1 MFGFDVAVLGEFASF
16 DSLLLNGQPLVDIVD
31 RDGKLLDW
39 DDVHNQ
45 DDPAQIVVQAKTERG
60 SVVTFFLRR
69 GKPQPGKHIMEWRI
83 FGQDGE
89 LRVTSPTP
97 FLNVGHPDTK
107 IELHDHKTGKIE
119 TVDCGEDELAHLPLA
134 ARNIGRM
141 YEAFWKGEEGVRDFD
156 LAVKRHRM
164 IEEMW
169 RRYDAH
175 L

>member
-1 MFGFDVAVLGEFASF
+1 MSVLGEFASF

-31 RDGKLLDW
+31 RDGTLLDW
-39 DDVHNQ
+39 DDARKQ
-45 DDPAQIVVQAKTERG
+45 DDPAQIVVQAKTENG
-60 SVVTFFLRR
+60 SVVTFFLRH

-119 TVDCGEDELAHLPLA
+119 TVDRGEDELAHLPLA

-169 RRYDAH
+169 GRYDAH